1 MNHRLIFHVD
11 VNSAY
16 LSWEAVH
23 QLELDPTAQDV
34 RTIPSL
40 VGGDIAKR
48 HGIVLAKSTP
58 AKQYGIITGE
68 PIQAALKKCPDLV
81 LLPPNHGLYL
91 EYSKK
96 MLDIL
101 YEFTPSIEPFSIDE
115 AYLDMTG
122 VCLNQT
128 PMDLAIKIKDRIYN
142 ELHFTVNIGISSNKL
157 LAKMASDFKKPN
169 LIHTLFPDEIPEK
182 MWPLPLDE
190 LYFVGRS
197 SAKILKDLGFI
208 TIGDIAKVN
217 SNIIKAHLG
226 NKHGQLI
233 YNYANGIDNEEVHIE
248 RQANK
253 GYGNS
258 TTLAHD
264 IVDFD
269 SAKLVLLSLCEQV
282 GQRLRKDGVTCLCV
296 AIEITDCD
304 FRKQSHQTTLI
315 TPTDSTTLL
324 YETACK
330 LLKNLWDGTPLRLL
344 GVRTTK
350 ISNDDFTQINLFDM
364 EQSNKLQKLDKA
376 LDTIRGKYGINA
388 VTRAS
393 IIKNQD
399 KNW

>member
-217 SNIIKAHLG
+217 PNIIKAHLG